1 MQSLSIELPNT
12 NFLKNTVNY
21 LTRAKY
27 PAQFSTQ
34 HSALST
40 QHSALSTQHSALST
54 QHSALST
61 QHSALSTQHNIAPD
75 RVLTQKID
83 LPFRS
88 APLLCAL
95 KKYTSAKRTS
105 IYQHSFGIL
114 SSGFQLQCCN
124 FFLLFVLAH
133 NALKNIVCRFS
144 RLQESL
150 FPTARKHI
158 SSSNVH
164 PMDVVNWQNICF
176 QRKSYIKLSR
186 SGEYYEL

>member
-1 MQSLSIELPNT
+1 MQSVSVELPNT

-21 LTRAKY
+21 LTRARY
-27 PAQFSTQ
+27 PAQF
-34 HSALST
+34 
-40 QHSALSTQHSALST
+40 ST

-83 LPFRS
+83 LPFCS

-133 NALKNIVCRFS
+133 NALKNIVCRLS

-176 QRKSYIKLSR
+176 QRVVYKTIKIRRIL
-186 SGEYYEL
+186 